1 MFQIHIWKEDE
12 ERLLLNLRFDAE
24 KSFSSMKSYEVLWGK
39 ITEKLNAEN
48 VNVSKVQVINK
59 WRTLK
64 KNTKR

>member
-1 MFQIHIWKEDE
+1 LFQIHIWKEDE

-48 VNVSKVQVINK
+48 ATIFQ
-59 WRTLK
+59 LYQF
-64 KNTKR
+64 